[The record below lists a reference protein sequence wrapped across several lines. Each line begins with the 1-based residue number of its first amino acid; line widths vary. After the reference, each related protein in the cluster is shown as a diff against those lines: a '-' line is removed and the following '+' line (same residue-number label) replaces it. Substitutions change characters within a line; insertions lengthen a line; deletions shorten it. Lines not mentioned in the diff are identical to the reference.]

1 MTEPAN
7 RPNRM
12 RFAGAG
18 IELAG
23 AVLVLALIGHG
34 IDRYLNPTRPWGL
47 LLGGLIG
54 FAIGMGNLFRLAK
67 KLNQ

>member
-1 MTEPAN
+1 
-7 RPNRM
+7 M

-34 IDRYLNPTRPWGL
+34 IDRYLDSSRPWGL
-47 LLGGLIG
+47 LIGGLIG
-54 FAIGMGNLFRLAK
+54 FSIGMGNLFRLASK
-67 KLNQ
+67 FNQ

>member
-1 MTEPAN
+1 
-7 RPNRM
+7 M

-23 AVLVLALIGHG
+23 AVLVLALIGHL
-34 IDRYLNPTRPWGL
+34 IDRYIEPTRPWGL
-47 LLGGLIG
+47 LIGGILG
-54 FAIGMGNLFRLAK
+54 FAIGMANLFRLAK